1 MNASRRTFFKGLLFT
16 GSLGSLLSAR
26 PGLAE
31 TLMGALQ
38 DGDVPPAGEHDS
50 TNFWSSFVP
59 EAQASS
65 TGVHSRGLF
74 GSHKETT
81 GAADVNRQIDWLHY
95 DPDKGLRYASSVDAS
110 ELMEYPAD
118 TDITASVDVGGFRMA
133 GEDQRS
139 LRSCSLRNCASMFC
153 NANLC

>member
-1 MNASRRTFFKGLLFT
+1 
-16 GSLGSLLSAR
+16 
-26 PGLAE
+26 
-31 TLMGALQ
+31 
-38 DGDVPPAGEHDS
+38 
-50 TNFWSSFVP
+50 
-59 EAQASS
+59 
-65 TGVHSRGLF
+65 VHSRGLF

-81 GAADVNRQIDWLHY
+81 GAADVNRQNDWLHY